1 MFKHVVTKI
10 APVIS
15 DLINSVFDEGIFP
28 AVLKTACV
36 VPIFKSGQRDVVLN
50 YRPNVTLPFLS
61 KIYERVFFNRLTAFF
76 NKYEIISNEQFGFLK
91 GRSTSDAV
99 ILFPD
104 AVYNILN
111 RGDFLISVFLDFSKA
126 FDTVDISIL
135 LNKLTKLGIRAN
147 SLDLI
152 RSYLSNRK
160 Q

>member
-1 MFKHVVTKI
+1 M
-10 APVIS
+10 
-15 DLINSVFDEGIFP
+15 
-28 AVLKTACV
+28 LKTARV

-50 YRPNVTLPFLS
+50 YRPIATLPFFS
-61 KIYERVFFNRLTAFF
+61 KIYERVLFNRLTAFF
-76 NKYEIISNEQFGFLK
+76 RKYEIISNDQFGFLK
-91 GRSTSDAV
+91 GRSTNDAV
-99 ILFPD
+99 LLFTD

-126 FDTVDISIL
+126 FDTVEQSIL

-160 Q
+160 QLVPY